1 MFVNTSTKR
10 TKIITIHRQSSVRNK
25 RFKTNPAFT
34 SFVKRMSRQSLE
46 NFVYCALEDKWE
58 GGGKKSVEELMKEL
72 DEDE

>member
-1 MFVNTSTKR
+1 MTCEE
-10 TKIITIHRQSSVRNK
+10 IDEMEEAI
-25 RFKTNPAFT
+25 T